1 MAVKSKT
8 TLGRVEHVEARP
20 KRTKQGN
27 SKRSKARHNK
37 KLRRGQGR

>member
-20 KRTKQGN
+20 KRTRQGN
-27 SKRSKARHNK
+27 SKRSKPRGTR
-37 KLRRGQGR
+37 KLKRGQG